1 MDQAVLEILKVS
13 PLAAVLFYFVWSYK
27 GEKKV
32 SEDKYEALVTKII
45 ERSDEQNNA
54 LIQTIANNTTIMER
68 VERKLDASK

>member
-1 MDQAVLEILKVS
+1 
-13 PLAAVLFYFVWSYK
+13 
-27 GEKKV
+27 
-32 SEDKYEALVTKII
+32 II